1 MDPLLIVWISMFV
14 VLILIELLTLGLT
27 TIWFAGGALIAM
39 IANVFGANNI
49 VQWVLFFLASIVL
62 LVATRPFAVRF
73 LNKDRVSTN
82 ADSLI
87 GQLGIV
93 DQEID
98 NLKAMG
104 NIMIHGQDWTAR
116 SVTSDLVIEKGKTV
130 VIRSIEGVKL
140 IVEEQKAEPKIES
153 KAVQKAE

>member
-1 MDPLLIVWISMFV
+1 MEPLLIVWVVMFV
-14 VLILIELLTLGLT
+14 VLVLIELLTLGLT
-27 TIWFAGGALIAM
+27 TIWFAGGALAAM
-39 IANVFGANNI
+39 IANLLGANNV
-49 VQWVLFFLASIVL
+49 VQWILFFLVSIVL
-62 LVATRPFAVRF
+62 LIATRPFAVRY

-116 SVTSDLVIEKGKTV
+116 SASNDLLIEKGKTV
-130 VIRSIEGVKL
+130 VVKSIEGVKL
-140 IVEEQKAEPKIES
+140 IVEEQKAK
-153 KAVQKAE
+153 

>member
-27 TIWFAGGALIAM
+27 TIWFAGGTLVAM
-39 IANVFGANNI
+39 LANVLGANNI
-49 VQWVLFFLASIVL
+49 VQWVLFFLASIIL

-87 GQLGIV
+87 GQLGV
-93 DQEID
+93 VEQEID

-104 NIMIHGQDWTAR
+104 NIMINGQDWTAR
-116 SVTSDLVIEKGKTV
+116 SASTDLLIEKGKTV
-130 VIRSIEGVKL
+130 VVKSIEGVKL
-140 IVEEQKAEPKIES
+140 IVEEQKVEPK
-153 KAVQKAE
+153 AE

>member
-27 TIWFAGGALIAM
+27 TIWFAGGTLVAM
-39 IANVFGANNI
+39 LANVLGANNI
-49 VQWVLFFLASIVL
+49 VQWVLFFLASIIL

-87 GQLGIV
+87 GQLGV
-93 DQEID
+93 VEQEID

-104 NIMIHGQDWTAR
+104 NIMINGQDWTAR
-116 SVTSDLVIEKGKTV
+116 SASTDLLIEKGKTV
-130 VIRSIEGVKL
+130 VVKSIEGVKL
-140 IVEEQKAEPKIES
+140 IVEEQKEEPK
-153 KAVQKAE
+153 AVPKAE

>member
-27 TIWFAGGALIAM
+27 TIWFAGGTLVAM
-39 IANVFGANNI
+39 LANVLGANNI
-49 VQWVLFFLASIVL
+49 VQWVLFFLASIIL

-87 GQLGIV
+87 GQLGV
-93 DQEID
+93 VEQEID

-104 NIMIHGQDWTAR
+104 NIMINGQDWTAR
-116 SVTSDLVIEKGKTV
+116 SASTDLLIEKGKTV
-130 VIRSIEGVKL
+130 VVKSIEGVKL
-140 IVEEQKAEPKIES
+140 IVEEQKVEPK
-153 KAVQKAE
+153 AVPKAE

>member
-62 LVATRPFAVRF
+62 LVATIPFAVLF
-73 LNKDRVSTN
+73 LNK
-82 ADSLI
+82 
-87 GQLGIV
+87 
-93 DQEID
+93 
-98 NLKAMG
+98 
-104 NIMIHGQDWTAR
+104 
-116 SVTSDLVIEKGKTV
+116 
-130 VIRSIEGVKL
+130 
-140 IVEEQKAEPKIES
+140 
-153 KAVQKAE
+153 

>member
-27 TIWFAGGALIAM
+27 TIWFAGGTLVAM
-39 IANVFGANNI
+39 IANVLGANNI
-49 VQWVLFFLASIVL
+49 VQWVLFFLASIIL

-73 LNKDRVSTN
+73 LNKDRVTTN

-87 GQLGIV
+87 GQLGVV

-104 NIMIHGQDWTAR
+104 NIMINGQDWTAR
-116 SVTSDLVIEKGKTV
+116 SASTDLLIEKGKTV
-130 VIRSIEGVKL
+130 VVKSIEGVKL
-140 IVEEQKAEPKIES
+140 IVEEQKAE
-153 KAVQKAE
+153 QKTEQKTEQK